1 MDLDRRFSMFS
12 SFTFKKNVLDF
23 GCGNGD
29 FLLEIKKNAKK
40 LYAVDIDKQ
49 AFGNLKK
56 SGINC
61 YTDMSLLPKA
71 KIDTV
76 FLFHSFEH
84 FNNPILILQ
93 SIYKSLKSGGHIII
107 EVPHAKDILLNE
119 LYIEEFKKFTLW
131 SQHLILH
138 TRESLK
144 KMISSAGFDVIKV
157 DGVQRY
163 PLSNHIHWMHSKKPG
178 GYKKLSSIDN
188 KDHTKAYEMSLQRL
202 DATDTLVA
210 YAKKPLDNNKA

>member
-1 MDLDRRFSMFS
+1 M
-12 SFTFKKNVLDF
+12 
-23 GCGNGD
+23 
-29 FLLEIKKNAKK
+29 
-40 LYAVDIDKQ
+40 
-49 AFGNLKK
+49 
-56 SGINC
+56 
-61 YTDMSLLPKA
+61 LPKA

-93 SIYKSLKSGGHIII
+93 SIYKSLKSEGHIII

-131 SQHLILH
+131 SQDLILH

-144 KMISSAGFDVIKV
+144 KMISSAGFDLIKV

>member
-1 MDLDRRFSMFS
+1 M
-12 SFTFKKNVLDF
+12 
-23 GCGNGD
+23 
-29 FLLEIKKNAKK
+29 
-40 LYAVDIDKQ
+40 
-49 AFGNLKK
+49 
-56 SGINC
+56 
-61 YTDMSLLPKA
+61 LPEP

-84 FNNPILILQ
+84 FNNPISILQ
-93 SIYKSLKSGGHIII
+93 SIYKSLKPGGDIII

-178 GYKKLSSIDN
+178 GHKSKLSSIDN
-188 KDHTKAYEMSLQRL
+188 TDLTKAYEMSLQRL

-210 YAKKPLDNNKA
+210 YAKKPLDNNNA